1 MAMLARRVLCG
12 KTLATN
18 CFKTLRAT
26 TSNAHIVRQQI
37 RCFSRGTTLL
47 ADRKYSEKHEWVVID
62 GKIATVGISEF
73 AQDQLGDIVYAQPPE
88 AETDVAQDEEVGA
101 LESVK
106 AASELYSPMTGVV
119 TEANKEVIANPALI
133 NTAPYE
139 EGKPWWLWKMEVSK
153 PEELDGLMD
162 EKAYKKYLRDSV

>member
-47 ADRKYSEKHEWVVID
+47 AGWFYRANSKV
-62 GKIATVGISEF
+62 
-73 AQDQLGDIVYAQPPE
+73 QIVTY
-88 AETDVAQDEEVGA
+88 DVADH
-101 LESVK
+101 
-106 AASELYSPMTGVV
+106 VV
-119 TEANKEVIANPALI
+119 TESQQRKPRTLPLRMCLVTAQCERTISEERLFLI
-133 NTAPYE
+133 MRRNYITNSVACRLEARPYL
-139 EGKPWWLWKMEVSK
+139 PRL
-153 PEELDGLMD
+153 GLQRRVTRGPSL
-162 EKAYKKYLRDSV
+162 ACAWTLSVLRHD

>member
-47 ADRKYSEKHEWVVID
+47 AGWFYRANSEVQIVIH
-62 GKIATVGISEF
+62 
-73 AQDQLGDIVYAQPPE
+73 
-88 AETDVAQDEEVGA
+88 DVADH
-101 LESVK
+101 
-106 AASELYSPMTGVV
+106 VV
-119 TEANKEVIANPALI
+119 TESQQLQPRTLSRYLSECALSPH
-133 NTAPYE
+133 T
-139 EGKPWWLWKMEVSK
+139 VR
-153 PEELDGLMD
+153 ELSQR
-162 EKAYKKYLRDSV
+162 KSFSW

>member
-47 ADRKYSEKHEWVVID
+47 AGWFYRANSEVQKCHSRRCGSRCHRIP
-62 GKIATVGISEF
+62 TT
-73 AQDQLGDIVYAQPPE
+73 P
-88 AETDVAQDEEVGA
+88 T
-101 LESVK
+101 
-106 AASELYSPMTGVV
+106 
-119 TEANKEVIANPALI
+119 
-133 NTAPYE
+133 
-139 EGKPWWLWKMEVSK
+139 
-153 PEELDGLMD
+153 
-162 EKAYKKYLRDSV
+162 

>member
-1 MAMLARRVLCG
+1 M
-12 KTLATN
+12 
-18 CFKTLRAT
+18 
-26 TSNAHIVRQQI
+26 
-37 RCFSRGTTLL
+37 
-47 ADRKYSEKHEWVVID
+47 VID

-139 EGKPWWLWKMEVSK
+139 EGWLWKMEVSK